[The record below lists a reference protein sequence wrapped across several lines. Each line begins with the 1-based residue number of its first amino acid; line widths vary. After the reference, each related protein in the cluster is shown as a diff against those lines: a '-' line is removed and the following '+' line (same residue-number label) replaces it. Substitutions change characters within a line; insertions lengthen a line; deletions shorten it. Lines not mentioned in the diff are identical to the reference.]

1 MAAMLKQTGAG
12 AKAYPRRSLCAGELH
27 ASWLAAEK
35 FCEGHKARPYHQSS
49 ESPSLPTLPY
59 RAVKATAVRA
69 AWQLHVPAANQ

>member
-35 FCEGHKARPYHQSS
+35 FCEGHKARPY
-49 ESPSLPTLPY
+49 SPIRAQSLPASRLYLNLRSRP
-59 RAVKATAVRA
+59 R
-69 AWQLHVPAANQ
+69 L